1 MTVADHYDRMLVLVR
16 AIVDEHKALHIYPFA
31 ACIHPVCLATRRF
44 IALELAEEAADAS
57 EN

>member
-1 MTVADHYDRMLVLVR
+1 MSLADHYDRMLVLVK
-16 AIVDEHKALHIYPFA
+16 AIAAEHAASHVYSFP

-57 EN
+57 QN